1 MEQEDWTCLCD
12 VTVTNGQVY
21 SEHPATVA
29 DIRDKL
35 KIGSLPPDDSYDPG
49 ITITLDG
56 ENVVVYH
63 KTSPGGYTAD
73 SIFKLQDETDEFVDW
88 GTAYGAGSLPPIV
101 GFVYLKNFKSEI
113 QIGDATNLY
122 YTPPAR
128 KPLIMRNP
136 VMFTDLVQP
145 EIRDAHEEID
155 AHIHHL
161 TSHPTAPPFITT
173 QLIQHFG
180 ISNPSPGFIR
190 RVATVY
196 KEGQYISNGETFGDG
211 RFSSLPAVIAA
222 ILLDPE
228 ATSNTLD
235 ADPAYGGIKEPI
247 VKVLSFMRAM
257 GYRQTPHDRMFL
269 PKLSNMASKVGQMAH
284 ESPDQFGFFLNDYG
298 PPGQFAQSRLSA
310 GAAQILTMSTT
321 VSTIEGFFGLA
332 RNGLRGSDNGFG
344 VNHWSGQPNVG
355 DNSGS
360 VGYLGY
366 TESDPDSTST
376 EITENVAD
384 MLTAGRLSSDAVTQ
398 IAAKV
403 DTMEDNDTK
412 LRLAQQL
419 VSTSPEFHTTNIVD
433 RTANARAP
441 TPRQERSEEDG
452 YKAVVVVFLSG
463 GWDAYN
469 VLMPHT
475 SCDLYPSYRKN
486 REELA
491 LGDSQM
497 LPITSDSEDQPC
509 TTFGVH
515 NKIPILKEIYDDGFG
530 QFHANIG
537 HLHKPVTKSNWFTE
551 TRTHLFSHTTM
562 ER

>member
-1 MEQEDWTCLCD
+1 M
-12 VTVTNGQVY
+12 NGQVY
-21 SEHPATVA
+21 SANPTTVA

-35 KIGSLPPDDSYDPG
+35 KIGAFPPDASYDSG
-49 ITITLDG
+49 TIITLDG
-56 ENVVVYH
+56 EVVVVYH
-63 KTSPGGYTAD
+63 KTSTGGYTAE

-88 GTAYGAGSLPPIV
+88 GTDYGAGSDPVV

-113 QIGDATNLY
+113 QIGDATNTY

-180 ISNPSPGFIR
+180 ISNPSPGFIK

-196 KEGQYISNGETFGDG
+196 KEGQYISNGVTFGDG
-211 RFSSLPAVIAA
+211 RFSSLPAVISA

-247 VKVLSFMRAM
+247 VKVLGFMRAM

-269 PKLSNMASKVGQMAH
+269 PKLSNMVAKVGQMAH
-284 ESPDQFGFFLNDYG
+284 ESPDQFGFFLTDYQ
-298 PPGQFAQSRLSA
+298 PPGQFAQSRLYA
-310 GAAQILTMSTT
+310 GAAQILTFSTT
-321 VSTIEGFFGLA
+321 VATTEGFFALS
-332 RNGLRGSDNGFG
+332 RNGLSGWNNGFG
-344 VNHWSGQPNVG
+344 SANWSGQPDVG
-355 DNSGS
+355 DNSKS

-366 TESDPDSTST
+366 TESSSDSTV
-376 EITENVAD
+376 ITQNVAD

-398 IAAKV
+398 VAAKV
-403 DTMEDNDTK
+403 NTMSNDDKK

-419 VSTSPEFHTTNIVD
+419 ISTAPEFHTTNIVE
-433 RTANARAP
+433 RTANDRAP

-491 LGDSQM
+491 LGDSEM

-515 NKIPILKEIYDDGFG
+515 KKIPILKEIYDDGFG